1 MINKSRINKSRQTD
15 GLARLRRP
23 GYAGALRPSES
34 ASAVANPGSA
44 KGFAEARAMAD
55 KSPRR
60 VRPASGFTRPTGGFT
75 LVEVMVCSVIFVIFC
90 VFFLNSAIASIRS
103 QQLACDYY
111 KAMTIARNRIQRATE
126 FPYSSIPLMSETNQ
140 VPVDGKGNITST
152 GIYRRT
158 TLVSTYTNG
167 TPNLLQITVQ
177 VHYPGARRS
186 LSAKPVELS
195 TLITDHM

>member
-1 MINKSRINKSRQTD
+1 MINKFRQTD
-15 GLARLRRP
+15 GLIQ
-23 GYAGALRPSES
+23 
-34 ASAVANPGSA
+34 
-44 KGFAEARAMAD
+44 
-55 KSPRR
+55 
-60 VRPASGFTRPTGGFT
+60 PAGGFT

-90 VFFLNSAIASIRS
+90 VFFLNAAIASIRS

-126 FPYSSIPLMSETNQ
+126 FEYDSILLMSENQ
-140 VPVDGKGNITST
+140 VPVDGKGNITSA

-158 TLVSTYTNG
+158 TLVSAYTNG

-195 TLITDHM
+195 TLITDNM

>member
-1 MINKSRINKSRQTD
+1 MLNKFRQPD

-23 GYAGALRPSES
+23 GSAARLSSPKSGALRPGES
-34 ASAVANPGSA
+34 A
-44 KGFAEARAMAD
+44 
-55 KSPRR
+55 SPRR
-60 VRPASGFTRPTGGFT
+60 VRPTGGFT

-90 VFFLNSAIASIRS
+90 VFFLNAAFVSMRS
-103 QQLACDYY
+103 QQLARDYY
-111 KAMTIARNRIQRATE
+111 KAMTIARNRIQRVQQFA
-126 FPYSSIPLMSETNQ
+126 YSSIPLTNENQ
-140 VPVDGKGNITST
+140 IPVDGKGNITSA

-158 TLVSTYTNG
+158 TIVSAYTNG

-195 TLITDHM
+195 TLITDNM

>member
-1 MINKSRINKSRQTD
+1 MLNKFRQPD

-23 GYAGALRPSES
+23 GSAARLSSPKSGALRPGES
-34 ASAVANPGSA
+34 A
-44 KGFAEARAMAD
+44 
-55 KSPRR
+55 SPRR
-60 VRPASGFTRPTGGFT
+60 VRPTGGFT

-90 VFFLNSAIASIRS
+90 VFFLNSAIASMRS

-126 FPYSSIPLMSETNQ
+126 FEYDSILLMSEDQ
-140 VPVDGKGNITST
+140 VPVDGNGNIASA

-158 TLVSTYTNG
+158 TLVSAYTNG

-177 VHYPGARRS
+177 VHYPGARRN
-186 LSAKPVELS
+186 LTAKPVELS
-195 TLITDHM
+195 TLITSGM

>member
-1 MINKSRINKSRQTD
+1 MINKHRQM
-15 GLARLRRP
+15 GL
-23 GYAGALRPSES
+23 
-34 ASAVANPGSA
+34 VHQ
-44 KGFAEARAMAD
+44 
-55 KSPRR
+55 
-60 VRPASGFTRPTGGFT
+60 PTAGFT

-90 VFFLNSAIASIRS
+90 VFFLNSAVASMRS

-126 FPYSSIPLMSETNQ
+126 FEYASILLMNENQ

-158 TLVSTYTNG
+158 TLVSAYTNG

-177 VHYPGARRS
+177 VLYPGARRS
-186 LSAKPVELS
+186 MSAKPVELS
-195 TLITDHM
+195 TLITGNM